1 MGGEMPYML
10 VRRGSDWYVHGKN
23 PDGSPG
29 KRKNKKPMSKVR
41 AQDYMEALYA
51 NSGDAEFVELDSL
64 YVNPV
69 EDHPEA
75 FFQFKGL
82 PDGRW
87 TAFYSNNFQDM
98 TGEWFPEKG
107 IDTYIDMLDTKQY
120 DMPYLFFWHIPYPLG
135 RADWVGRVGHVVAAV
150 GHYEDF
156 GDKEIFDGFM
166 DYFGATDD
174 PFMVSHGFIYN
185 SKDKIEDA
193 YTRFR
198 TFEISPIPV
207 DKGVPANPLT
217 VFKSVQEFNMFVVND
232 EKKAKLAEILGPEV
246 AERFLTIAEKY
257 SDEIKGM
264 KLRYKEGDAGEVAPV
279 ALENAGEDTPETPQ
293 VTEGEPQTPETT
305 ETVEEVVEKPEEKAF
320 PKPEDGPVHEKS
332 EMKKDEDEE
341 EDAGEG
347 EDKDEMHK
355 KMHKKEQ
362 GDTEVIASVIDARA
376 LDGKFTALETKI
388 KGIEEAITGLSNFV
402 RLQFD
407 DPRPASK
414 SDETRVDGKDA
425 LVSHLT
431 EKNLGQRD
439 PNDPLPDL
447 LPMFFGKS

>member
-1 MGGEMPYML
+1 
-10 VRRGSDWYVHGKN
+10 
-23 PDGSPG
+23 
-29 KRKNKKPMSKVR
+29 
-41 AQDYMEALYA
+41 
-51 NSGDAEFVELDSL
+51 
-64 YVNPV
+64 
-69 EDHPEA
+69 
-75 FFQFKGL
+75 
-82 PDGRW
+82 
-87 TAFYSNNFQDM
+87 
-98 TGEWFPEKG
+98 
-107 IDTYIDMLDTKQY
+107 
-120 DMPYLFFWHIPYPLG
+120 
-135 RADWVGRVGHVVAAV
+135 
-150 GHYEDF
+150 
-156 GDKEIFDGFM
+156 
-166 DYFGATDD
+166 
-174 PFMVSHGFIYN
+174 
-185 SKDKIEDA
+185 
-193 YTRFR
+193 
-198 TFEISPIPV
+198 
-207 DKGVPANPLT
+207 
-217 VFKSVQEFNMFVVND
+217 MFVVND

-362 GDTEVIASVIDARA
+362 GDTEVIESVIDARA